1 VVKQQQT
8 KFPEERKMSRLR
20 LPLVLLISL
29 ISMTAV
35 SHAAVLLDRVVAVVN
50 EEVITW
56 SELYKAMESDA
67 SPQVKELKEDE
78 RRKIYKENE
87 SAFLE
92 SLIDIRLQLQ
102 EAKNVGITVGE
113 EEVKDA
119 IENIKKKYSMTDDM
133 FKDSLKKEG
142 FTLSEYKKKLRDQ
155 ILISKVVNQQVRSK
169 ILLSDEDVKKFI
181 RDNEGN
187 SDGYRISQIFLT
199 KPQNQADGKKVEE
212 KAAEILKKLHEG
224 ENFRDLA
231 RTYSEDPSASD
242 GGDLGFI
249 RKDQLLKEFAAA
261 IAPLKVGQVST
272 PFWTERGLH
281 IIKLDEKR
289 DTKNQSEMKE
299 EAEKEL
305 TDKIFSQRY
314 HAWVK
319 SLREKAFI
327 EIRL

>member
-1 VVKQQQT
+1 M
-8 KFPEERKMSRLR
+8 FRLR
-20 LPLVLLISL
+20 LSSFILVSLLCL
-29 ISMTAV
+29 PTA

-50 EEVITW
+50 QDVITW

-67 SPQVKELKEDE
+67 SPQVKELQEDE
-78 RRKIYKENE
+78 RRKIYKQNE
-87 SAFLE
+87 ASFLE
-92 SLIDIRLQLQ
+92 SLIDVRLQLQ
-102 EAKNVGITVGE
+102 EAKSVGITVGE
-113 EEVKDA
+113 EEIGDA

-133 FKDSLKKEG
+133 FKESLQKEG
-142 FTLSEYKKKLRDQ
+142 FSLEDYKKRLRDQ
-155 ILISKVVNQQVRSK
+155 IMISKIVNQQVRSK
-169 ILLSDEDVKKFI
+169 ILVSDEEVKKFM
-181 RDNEGN
+181 RDSAEN

-199 KPQNQADGKKVEE
+199 KPQHQEDRKKVEE
-212 KAAEILKKLHEG
+212 KAAEILTKIHQG

-249 RKDQLLKEFAAA
+249 KKDQLLKEFAEA
-261 IAPLKVGQVST
+261 IAPLKVGEVSA

-289 DTKNQSEMKE
+289 DTKNQSELKD

-305 TDKIFSQRY
+305 TTKFFSQRY